1 VPLTCQEQSRCD
13 DLEDAVD
20 EREGEYEVELLGG
33 EGELD
38 DGGAQLCV
46 LHPCFQ
52 SNGSAPEGEVR
63 RTSVFTG
70 LFWVLFCFVIVNS
83 RSKHECR
90 KLMVTKGMAE
100 GGEG

>member
-1 VPLTCQEQSRCD
+1 MFLTCQEQRCCN

-20 EREGEYEVELLGG
+20 EGEGEYEVELLGG

-46 LHPCFQ
+46 LHPRFQ

-63 RTSVFTG
+63 TASVFTG

-83 RSKHECR
+83 RSRHECR
-90 KLMVTKGMAE
+90 KLTVTKGMVE